1 MPKRQTWLI
10 SRKLLVI
17 FVTIPTT
24 SAILLPLLVIDRNFK
39 PEFIFVTPIF
49 HISFFGC
56 KPTMINVRIYNSK
69 AHNLTQ
75 KSHTQF
81 MVDIL
86 SKFKTS
92 LRFQRRLTWLISNS
106 SEVKSVT
113 TSTTSVIFF
122 PLSKG
127 DYSFLAFLL
136 TYNHFHCL
144 AQSAFGAA
152 SGRFLAPTSA
162 QTENPWSIKVHCR

>member
-24 SAILLPLLVIDRNFK
+24 SAILLPLLVIDWNLSQNSSLLLRL
-39 PEFIFVTPIF
+39 FILVYFL
-49 HISFFGC
+49 C
-56 KPTMINVRIYNSK
+56 KPTMIFVRIYNSK

-75 KSHTQF
+75 KIPHPSY
-81 MVDIL
+81 VL
-86 SKFKTS
+86 KFKTS

-113 TSTTSVIFF
+113 TPTTSVIFF
-122 PLSKG
+122 PFSKG
-127 DYSFLAFLL
+127 DSFLAFLL
-136 TYNHFHCL
+136 TFTVSLSLPLRQPL
-144 AQSAFGAA
+144 ADF
-152 SGRFLAPTSA
+152 
-162 QTENPWSIKVHCR
+162 